1 MGSISHFFRHSSR
14 TDRSDLART
23 VTLILFSLLGS
34 YAIANAVDPMRSY
47 LSATFGLAETGR
59 GAWWIVRTTSEAS
72 PLFVVLLLA
81 IAAVTAT
88 RNGGLLW
95 SCVLPTTLLHG
106 MAVAIFGLESGLLEV
121 VEPSVPLGI
130 VTGTVGWLVAR
141 GLRRGRDRSSNG
153 LQAVLFGRWN
163 DQRRIG
169 TLLGSVVLLL
179 FTGYAVVA
187 GAELMTVYLERTIG
201 RPRSGIL
208 FFLELY
214 LVRAPLV
221 VVFLLGI
228 GAGNAVRGGDVVTSS
243 ALPTAILLGMAFA
256 TFGFPPLLLN
266 VFYQGVPAG
275 ILLGAV
281 GWLAGIGAVKLYHNR
296 RPAVA

>member
-1 MGSISHFFRHSSR
+1 MSDNPKLGS
-14 TDRSDLART
+14 SDINIGEYVQSLVLIILCLIGSFAITNAVVPTREYLSMTFSFAETRAGGWWLIQTVLAEATFLVLFLIAIAT
-23 VTLILFSLLGS
+23 VT
-34 YAIANAVDPMRSY
+34 AI
-47 LSATFGLAETGR
+47 
-59 GAWWIVRTTSEAS
+59 
-72 PLFVVLLLA
+72 
-81 IAAVTAT
+81 

-95 SCVLPTTLLHG
+95 CCTLTTALPQG
-106 MAVAIFGLESGLLEV
+106 MAVALFGLDSSLLEM
-121 VEPSVPLGI
+121 VEPSVPVGVVTGI
-130 VTGTVGWLVAR
+130 VGWTLGAGITVVTN
-141 GLRRGRDRSSNG
+141 RSSDDLRMVVSG
-153 LQAVLFGRWN
+153 QWT

-169 TLLGSVVLLL
+169 ALLGSFVVLL
-179 FTGYAVVA
+179 FTGYVVVT
-187 GAELMTVYLERTIG
+187 GAELMTVYLERTVG
-201 RPRSGIL
+201 RPRSGIV

-275 ILLGAV
+275 ILLGAL
-281 GWLAGIGAVKLYHNR
+281 GWSVGIGAVKLYHTR
-296 RPAVA
+296 RSAAA